1 MTTDIPDGFAPLPM
15 RINPFIDPLGP
26 LYGRHEDGGLVI
38 GLRIERRH
46 CNPAGNC
53 HGGMLMTLADMLL
66 IFNANVQT
74 EHKTFM
80 VTINLSCDF
89 LGPAPEGVWLEG
101 RAKVRR
107 AGRNLI
113 FVDGLFEAGGRP
125 VSRVN
130 GIFKPTVE
138 PDAVTGRLS
147 TLGVGDGGIAP
158 EGR

>member
-1 MTTDIPDGFAPLPM
+1 MSSEIPAGFEPIAM
-15 RINPFIDPLGP
+15 RPNPYIDPLGP
-26 LYGRHEDGGLVI
+26 LYGMREDGGLVI

-66 IFNANVQT
+66 IFNANEQT
-74 EHKTFM
+74 DHDSFM

-107 AGRNLI
+107 SGRNLV

-125 VSRVN
+125 VARVN
-130 GIFKPTVE
+130 GIFKPTGE
-138 PDAVTGRLS
+138 PRGFN
-147 TLGVGDGGIAP
+147 
-158 EGR
+158 